1 MTTPDEYETLQ
12 QWAFQM
18 EPVFTDDG
26 ESWTGSYPG
35 ADWSV
40 SALTEA
46 EARQKLGEEF
56 IRRQNAGEDA
66 LALRRCRLSE
76 TSARARAGRI
86 RDGQRRLPTAEGRAV
101 DRTRPRVQ
109 GSRGEAGARPA
120 VHHRRLFARS
130 RKLARLNYFRCV
142 VRPARSAVVPAQPL
156 RDRDAPPVCRRDR
169 PRPACFL
176 LPLRRPA

>member
-40 SALTEA
+40 SAPTEA
-46 EARQKLGEEF
+46 EAREKLGEEF

-66 LALRRCRLSE
+66 LAYADAVYLRHLQE
-76 TSARARAGRI
+76 PVPGVYAMDNEVYLQLKDEPWT
-86 RDGQRRLPTAEGRAV
+86 EHGRAF
-101 DRTRPRVQ
+101 REAEAKRVQ
-109 GSRGEAGARPA
+109 GLPYTKEDYLRG
-120 VHHRRLFARS
+120 
-130 RKLARLNYFRCV
+130 
-142 VRPARSAVVPAQPL
+142 
-156 RDRDAPPVCRRDR
+156 RDG
-169 PRPACFL
+169 
-176 LPLRRPA
+176 

>member
-66 LALRRCRLSE
+66 LGYADAVYLRHLQE
-76 TSARARAGRI
+76 PVPGVYAMDNDVYLQLKDEPWT
-86 RDGQRRLPTAEGRAV
+86 EHGRAFKEAEAK
-101 DRTRPRVQ
+101 RAQ
-109 GSRGEAGARPA
+109 GLPYTIEDYLRGRE
-120 VHHRRLFARS
+120 S
-130 RKLARLNYFRCV
+130 
-142 VRPARSAVVPAQPL
+142 
-156 RDRDAPPVCRRDR
+156 
-169 PRPACFL
+169 
-176 LPLRRPA
+176 